1 MKIVRFSTMGVGW
14 ENLARARYP
23 GLFRVMTVQAIRT
36 QYGMRTNA
44 DGSAPRT
51 AGDAVWLGVAQDKT
65 AIAA

>member
-1 MKIVRFSTMGVGW
+1 MGVGW

-23 GLFRVMTVQAIRT
+23 GLFNAMTVEAIRA
-36 QYGMRTNA
+36 QYGMQMHA

-51 AGDAVWLGVAQDKT
+51 AGDAVWLGVAKDKS